1 MTLSKGYAGMTY
13 KTIVVHLDADP
24 RRSERLGV
32 ALELATAFHAHLVG
46 LFAPAREPVPSY
58 ALAEAGER
66 VSEIDELRASQVRAA
81 AEREFRAAAARG
93 EWRPASYDPL
103 AALLHS
109 ARYGDLLVAGQPQP
123 AADGTQGISLG
134 FAGNLLLSV
143 GRPVLFVPYAGSFGA
158 PGKRVL
164 VAWNASREAARAVS
178 DALPLLR
185 RAAEVIVAAFDAE
198 RSGDH
203 GQEPGADIGLYLA
216 RHGVKVTVMRESG
229 AGIDVGNQI
238 LSRAF
243 DLDSDLIVTG
253 AYGHSRVRELMLG
266 GATRTLLESMTV
278 PVLMSR

>member
-1 MTLSKGYAGMTY
+1 MTY

-24 RRSERLGV
+24 RRSARLGL
-32 ALELATAFHAHLVG
+32 ALDMARAFGAHLIG
-46 LFAPAREPVPSY
+46 LFAPAREQAPSY

-66 VSEIDELRASQVRAA
+66 VSEIDERHAREVLVA
-81 AEREFRAAAARG
+81 AEREFRAAASRAG
-93 EWRPASYDPL
+93 AALAEWRPASYEPL
-103 AALLHS
+103 AAVQRS
-109 ARYGDLLVAGQPQP
+109 ARYGDLLVAGQP
-123 AADGTQGISLG
+123 AADGTQSISLG
-134 FAGNLLLSV
+134 FAGKLLLSV
-143 GRPVLFVPYAGSFGA
+143 GRPVLFVPYAGSFAA

-185 RAAEVIVAAFDAE
+185 GAAEVVVAAFDAE

-203 GQEPGADIGLYLA
+203 GQEPGADIALYLA
-216 RHGVKVTVMRESG
+216 RHGVKVTVTRESG

-243 DLDSDLIVTG
+243 DFDSDLIVMG
-253 AYGHSRVRELMLG
+253 AYGHSRLRELVLG

>member
-1 MTLSKGYAGMTY
+1 MSY

-24 RRSERLGV
+24 RREERLRV
-32 ALELATAFHAHLVG
+32 ALELAKTHDAHVVG
-46 LFAPAREPVPSY
+46 LFAPARERAPSY

-66 VSEIDELRASQVRAA
+66 VSEIDERRAREVLVA
-81 AEREFRAAAARG
+81 AERQFRAAASSAG
-93 EWRPASYDPL
+93 AAMAEWRPASYDPL
-103 AALLHS
+103 AAVQHS

-123 AADGTQGISLG
+123 TADGTRSISLG
-134 FAGNLLLSV
+134 FAGQLLLSV
-143 GRPVLFVPYAGSFGA
+143 GRPVLFVPYAGSFAA

-185 RAAEVIVAAFDAE
+185 RAAEVVVAAFDAE

-203 GQEPGADIGLYLA
+203 GQEPGADIALYLA
-216 RHGVKVTVMRESG
+216 RHGVKVTVTRESG

-238 LSRAF
+238 ISRAF
-243 DLDSDLIVTG
+243 DFDSDLIVMG

-278 PVLMSR
+278 PVLMSH